1 MDVAAVH
8 LHPLCGQPGDI
19 DGLEPPVAV
28 LHGRG
33 ALVAPGDVAHGGEQ
47 GDSIGLD
54 LHDRRVAP
62 PRPGLV
68 GAVRDVHPGLEETP
82 HQERARGDG
91 LDHARDALVDPADHR
106 GDHHHDGH
114 ADGDAENRQRRPPL
128 VAAQRIERDADAFEQ
143 RPPGHVS
150 CRRAAIGSSRAA
162 RVAGYTPAT
171 IPTPPPRATPTRID
185 QGATAAGS
193 GVSAATAPASPM
205 PRTTPPEAPAV
216 ASGVASTRNCRRM
229 SRRRAPSDLRIPIS
243 RVRSATAISMM
254 FMMTIPPTTSEMA
267 TRPGRATNSTRLIL
281 LQKSSTSS
289 EVSSVKLSSWRGR
302 RRWRLRITAC
312 ASSMAARIS
321 GSDGAFTIRAS
332 ITPGG
337 FTSRWIGDTAGATT
351 NLSSDIPSRL
361 PRRSATPMTR

>member
-8 LHPLCGQPGDI
+8 LHPLRGQPGDI

-54 LHDRRVAP
+54 LHDLRVAP
-62 PRPGLV
+62 PRAGLV

-150 CRRAAIGSSRAA
+150 CRSAAIGSSRAA

-171 IPTPPPRATPTRID
+171 IPTPAPRTTPTRID

-193 GVSAATAPASPM
+193 GVVAATILASAIPM
-205 PRTTPPEAPAV
+205 PTPPAAPTT
-216 ASGVASTRNCRRM
+216 ASVVASTRNWLRM

-243 RVRSATAISMM
+243 RVRSATAMSMM
-254 FMMTIPPTTSEMA
+254 FMITIPPTTNETA
-267 TRPGRATNSTRLIL
+267 TRPGSARNNTRLIL
-281 LQKSSTSS
+281 PQKSSTSS
-289 EVSSVKLSSWRGR
+289 AVSSAKSSGSRGR
-302 RRWRLRITAC
+302 KWRRLRITASAC
-312 ASSMAARIS
+312 AIASRMSGCELAFIASASMMRDRKS
-321 GSDGAFTIRAS
+321 VV
-332 ITPGG
+332 
-337 FTSRWIGDTAGATT
+337 
-351 NLSSDIPSRL
+351 
-361 PRRSATPMTR
+361 

>member
-1 MDVAAVH
+1 MEVAAVH
-8 LHPLCGQPGDI
+8 RHPLRGQPGDI

-54 LHDRRVAP
+54 LHDLRVAP
-62 PRPGLV
+62 PRAGLV

-82 HQERARGDG
+82 HQERARGNG

-143 RPPGHVS
+143 RPSGHVS

-193 GVSAATAPASPM
+193 GVSAAPAPASPM

-216 ASGVASTRNCRRM
+216 ASVVASTRNCRRM

-254 FMMTIPPTTSEMA
+254 FMMTMPPTTRAMS
-267 TRPGRATNSTRLIL
+267 TSPGPTASRMRLIL
-281 LQKSSTSS
+281 PQKSSTPS
-289 EVSSVKLSSWRGR
+289 EVSRTKLSSWCGR
-302 RRWRLRITAC
+302 RCRRLRMMPSTWPI
-312 ASSMAARIS
+312 ASRIS
-321 GSDGAFTIRAS
+321 TSERAFTISAS

-337 FTSRWIGDTAGATT
+337 FTSRWIGETAGAIT
-351 NLSSDIPSRL
+351 NLSSEMPSRL

>member
-8 LHPLCGQPGDI
+8 LHPLRGQPGDI

-54 LHDRRVAP
+54 LHDLRVAP
-62 PRPGLV
+62 PRAGLV

-82 HQERARGDG
+82 HQERARGNG

-143 RPPGHVS
+143 RPSGHVS

-216 ASGVASTRNCRRM
+216 ASVVDSTRNCRRM
-229 SRRRAPSDLRIPIS
+229 SRRRTPSDLRIPIS
-243 RVRSATAISMM
+243 RVRSATATSMM
-254 FMMTIPPTTSEMA
+254 FMMTIPPTTSDTA
-267 TRPGRATNSTRLIL
+267 TGPGTATNSTRLIFP
-281 LQKSSTSS
+281 QKSSTSS
-289 EVSSVKLSSWRGR
+289 AVSRVKSSAWRGR
-302 RRWRLRITAC
+302 RCRRLRMIASAC
-312 ASSMAARIS
+312 ASASRIS
-321 GSDGAFTIRAS
+321 SGERAFIATAS
-332 ITPGG
+332 
-337 FTSRWIGDTAGATT
+337 TT
-351 NLSSDIPSRL
+351 RGWL
-361 PRRSATPMTR
+361 T

>member
-1 MDVAAVH
+1 MEVAAVH
-8 LHPLCGQPGDI
+8 LHPLRGQPGDI

-54 LHDRRVAP
+54 LHDLRVAP
-62 PRPGLV
+62 PRAGLV

-82 HQERARGDG
+82 HQERARGNG

-143 RPPGHVS
+143 RPSGHVS

-205 PRTTPPEAPAV
+205 PRTTPPVAPAV
-216 ASGVASTRNCRRM
+216 ASVAASTRNCRRM

-254 FMMTIPPTTSEMA
+254 FMMTIPPTTSDTA
-267 TRPGRATNSTRLIL
+267 TRPGSATNSTRLIFP
-281 LQKSSTSS
+281 QKSSTSS
-289 EVSSVKLSSWRGR
+289 AVSSVKSSAWRGR
-302 RRWRLRITAC
+302 RWRRLRMIASAC
-312 ASSMAARIS
+312 ASASRMS
-321 GSDGAFTIRAS
+321 GSVRAFMATAS
-332 ITPGG
+332 
-337 FTSRWIGDTAGATT
+337 TT
-351 NLSSDIPSRL
+351 RGSL
-361 PRRSATPMTR
+361 T